1 MKTVEE
7 WLHMLKEPYRSW
19 ALAVVATKEF
29 RNKQVKSV
37 KDAIGHFSKADFSR
51 FNIDWHIVYF
61 DYKDY
66 IQPDYHKYL
75 KPKRGRAK
83 VEVNTQTIENN

>member
-1 MKTVEE
+1 MKTIEE

-37 KDAIGHFSKADFSR
+37 KDAIGHFSTADFSR

-75 KPKRGRAK
+75 KPKRGAK
-83 VEVNTQTIENN
+83 VEVNTQTIENH